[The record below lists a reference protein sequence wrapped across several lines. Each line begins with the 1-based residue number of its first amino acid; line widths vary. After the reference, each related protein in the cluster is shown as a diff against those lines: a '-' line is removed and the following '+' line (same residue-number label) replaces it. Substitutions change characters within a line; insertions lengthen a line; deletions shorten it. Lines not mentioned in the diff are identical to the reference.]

1 MTSRLRLLV
10 YLALCTGLSTIP
22 VNAYNILLAVP
33 IASKSLHNLFTAIG
47 ENLVNANH
55 TVTLLTSFPPS
66 FSHPNFSSL
75 NVLGEVPQPKYN
87 VFEMRDITK
96 AIEKFTQ
103 EIFFIGGI
111 MWDNEEVK
119 EVWNK
124 RNSFDAFLTPSYA
137 NEICMPFLLNY
148 TGHYM
153 IVSTPGV
160 EYSAMSMA
168 GNWLPPSVVPSMILP
183 YDEYM
188 SFFERTV
195 NVIAIPFLYFY
206 TKSFYFSYQQKFME
220 QKFPEIGSL
229 ESYYSRA
236 RLTLINGHPALD
248 SPVPLLP
255 SQVEIG
261 TINAKPAKPLPNDL
275 EEFMAS
281 SGAHGVIYFSIGS
294 IAESADIPIRAKL
307 EFVEA
312 FRRLPQKVV
321 WKYEGSDL
329 ELPPNVLTRAW
340 LPQQDILGHPKT
352 RLFISHCGN
361 LGTQEA
367 KYHGVPVLAVPVA
380 FDQPRNAARM
390 VRKKLALSLEWQ
402 TLTAQAIVDAVNE
415 LVNDTTYG
423 ARLRTI
429 SAVLQ
434 DQKESPGARAV
445 WWIEYV
451 IRHHG
456 APHLLYPGKRL
467 HFLQYVSADVL
478 LFIAVCCYVVYR
490 ILRSAVVVAVGAWRG
505 RLKETKKKKL

>member
-1 MTSRLRLLV
+1 M
-10 YLALCTGLSTIP
+10 
-22 VNAYNILLAVP
+22 
-33 IASKSLHNLFTAIG
+33 
-47 ENLVNANH
+47 
-55 TVTLLTSFPPS
+55 
-66 FSHPNFSSL
+66 
-75 NVLGEVPQPKYN
+75 
-87 VFEMRDITK
+87 
-96 AIEKFTQ
+96 
-103 EIFFIGGI
+103 
-111 MWDNEEVK
+111 
-119 EVWNK
+119 
-124 RNSFDAFLTPSYA
+124 
-137 NEICMPFLLNY
+137 
-148 TGHYM
+148 
-153 IVSTPGV
+153 
-160 EYSAMSMA
+160 
-168 GNWLPPSVVPSMILP
+168 
-183 YDEYM
+183 
-188 SFFERTV
+188 
-195 NVIAIPFLYFY
+195 
-206 TKSFYFSYQQKFME
+206 
-220 QKFPEIGSL
+220 
-229 ESYYSRA
+229 
-236 RLTLINGHPALD
+236 INGHPALD

-294 IAESADIPIRAKL
+294 IAESADIPIRAKVLQYFTSQL

-340 LPQQDILGHPKT
+340 LPQQDILGTWGGGACDVCHPKT

>member
-1 MTSRLRLLV
+1 MTSRVPLLV
-10 YLALCTGLSTIP
+10 CLALCTGLSTIP
-22 VNAYNILLAVP
+22 ADAYNILLATP
-33 IASKSLHNLFTAIG
+33 IASKSLHYLFTAIG

-66 FSHPNFSSL
+66 LSHPNFRSL

-96 AIEKFTQ
+96 AREKFTQ

-111 MWDNEEVK
+111 MWENEEVK
-119 EVWNK
+119 E
-124 RNSFDAFLTPSYA
+124 R
-137 NEICMPFLLNY
+137 LL
-148 TGHYM
+148 
-153 IVSTPGV
+153 
-160 EYSAMSMA
+160 
-168 GNWLPPSVVPSMILP
+168 
-183 YDEYM
+183 
-188 SFFERTV
+188 
-195 NVIAIPFLYFY
+195 
-206 TKSFYFSYQQKFME
+206 E
-220 QKFPEIGSL
+220 QKFPEIEPIG
-229 ESYYSRA
+229 SYYSRA

-294 IAESADIPIRAKL
+294 IAESADIPLRAKL

-415 LVNDTTYG
+415 LVNDTTSASYNEPMIIFLIRYG

-445 WWIEYV
+445 RWIEYV

-467 HFLQYVSADVL
+467 HFL
-478 LFIAVCCYVVYR
+478 
-490 ILRSAVVVAVGAWRG
+490 
-505 RLKETKKKKL
+505 